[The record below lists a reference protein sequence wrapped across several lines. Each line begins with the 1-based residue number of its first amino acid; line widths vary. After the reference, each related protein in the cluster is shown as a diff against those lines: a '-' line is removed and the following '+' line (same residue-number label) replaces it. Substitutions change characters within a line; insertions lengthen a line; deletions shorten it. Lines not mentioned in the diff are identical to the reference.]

1 MAPSDAYNIDTYFRE
16 INEPQRAAFPT
27 LAASVGHPAPSFS
40 IPLLDGGSVALEP
53 LLSRGHL
60 VLVFGSF
67 TTPPAVAQLAAL
79 ETLHRTYGGRGFPFL
94 YVYTREIHP
103 GENFPPHR
111 TMEQKAD
118 HARRM
123 RDYARITFPVAIDD
137 LQGTVHNAYGG
148 LPSMAFVIH
157 RDGTLVY
164 RGSWTL
170 AHAVQAVLEEL
181 LRWDRSEAAGEPGR
195 LAYHESVTFMERE
208 PEDVW
213 NIVDLAGPKARA
225 DLDAADHAAIR
236 RPLSPFRHA

>member
-94 YVYTREIHP
+94 YV
-103 GENFPPHR
+103 
-111 TMEQKAD
+111 
-118 HARRM
+118 
-123 RDYARITFPVAIDD
+123 
-137 LQGTVHNAYGG
+137 
-148 LPSMAFVIH
+148 
-157 RDGTLVY
+157 
-164 RGSWTL
+164 
-170 AHAVQAVLEEL
+170 
-181 LRWDRSEAAGEPGR
+181 
-195 LAYHESVTFMERE
+195 
-208 PEDVW
+208 
-213 NIVDLAGPKARA
+213 
-225 DLDAADHAAIR
+225 
-236 RPLSPFRHA
+236 